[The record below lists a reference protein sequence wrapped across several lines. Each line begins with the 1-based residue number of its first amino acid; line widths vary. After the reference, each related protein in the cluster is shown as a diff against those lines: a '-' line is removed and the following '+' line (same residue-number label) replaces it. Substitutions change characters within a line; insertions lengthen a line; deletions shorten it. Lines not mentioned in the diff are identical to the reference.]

1 MSGPQAANGE
11 ITAKINGISITETAG
26 EIQEIVV
33 KEVKLRNLLTLTI
46 RLLMVS
52 RSGYQIIYEI
62 LGSQK
67 GHSR

>member
-1 MSGPQAANGE
+1 MSGPQAVNGQ
-11 ITAKINGISITETAG
+11 ITAKINAISITETAR
-26 EIQEIVV
+26 EIQELVV
-33 KEVKLRNLLTLTI
+33 KEVKLRNFLTLTI

-67 GHSR
+67 GHSH

>member
-1 MSGPQAANGE
+1 MSGPQAANGQ
-11 ITAKINGISITETAG
+11 ITAIINGLSITETAG
-26 EIQEIVV
+26 KIQELVV
-33 KEVKLRNLLTLTI
+33 KEVKPQNLLTLTI

-67 GHSR
+67 GHSH